1 MSNARKRYEQL
12 QGFRRLRKDKKQW
25 NNTTSGRTAKKLK

>member
-25 NNTTSGRTAKKLK
+25 KLTTNGKMAKKLK